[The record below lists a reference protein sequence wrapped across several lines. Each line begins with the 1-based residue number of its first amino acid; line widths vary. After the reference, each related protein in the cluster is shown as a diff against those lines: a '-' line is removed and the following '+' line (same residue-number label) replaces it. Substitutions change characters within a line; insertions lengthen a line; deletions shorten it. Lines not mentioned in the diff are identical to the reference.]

1 MISPYYIQRY
11 KYLILFTCVLALII
25 PAGFIANNAVTKH
38 YELEQEKLKLARYQF
53 DVQADQANKALKLQ
67 AANETIKALEIVMNS
82 RLVETTVDLLGAP
95 KKAGNAA
102 ANLAVELIKRFN
114 VNVDLSA
121 QLDSSTSESPNT
133 FMDASN
139 EWNISSEYYVT
150 VSKIAN
156 NTSSEYYVAALK
168 TASKKP
174 SVYHMAVS
182 SGSGRKF

>member
-1 MISPYYIQRY
+1 M
-11 KYLILFTCVLALII
+11 CVLVVIFS
-25 PAGFIANNAVTKH
+25 AGFIANNVVNKH
-38 YELEQEKLKLARYQF
+38 YELEQEKLKLERYQF

-82 RLVETTVDLLGAP
+82 RLAETTADLLGAP
-95 KKAGNAA
+95 KKAGNVA

-114 VNVDLSA
+114 FNVDLSA

-133 FMDASN
+133 FMDVSN